1 MGFHRNAQR
10 KTCSGATSRYT
21 HTHTH
26 THTHTVLINTF
37 RTDMWTKPYLLL
49 LLLLLLYRNIPQTI
63 HKRKARWKRHILYR
77 NCFLKHA
84 VEERIEWRKEVT
96 GRRGRWCEDLRDELK
111 EKRGYWKLKEVA
123 LNRTLWRIGF
133 ERGHGPFLSQTIDWI
148 NIGQHRCPS
157 AWCFHVTRWA
167 KLTDTML
174 YEMTKNPPHPPQK
187 MNMEANTNISKGVV
201 RNACIVLQLYTFTL
215 AFRTPYPGNNHKA
228 LPVVLLLTR
237 NSDGD
242 HWIPE
247 CMSRKSYATASRN
260 KNRVALNSRSRLNK
274 SYLSSV
280 LPHISQWY
288 FSCKRTCTGH
298 ESTFGVEVQLHS
310 FLTYAP
316 GGYKWS
322 ASRLKVHFAHWIRR
336 WLSPKASLED
346 LEKW

>member
-37 RTDMWTKPYLLL
+37 RTDMWTKPYLL

-96 GRRGRWCEDLRDELK
+96 GRRGRWCEYLRDELK

-123 LNRTLWRIGF
+123 LNRTLWRTGF
-133 ERGHGPFLSQTIDWI
+133 GRGHGPFLSQTIDWI

-174 YEMTKNPPHPPQK
+174 YEMIKNPPHRKWTWRPIQIFQRALCV
-187 MNMEANTNISKGVV
+187 MH
-201 RNACIVLQLYTFTL
+201 VLSCNYT
-215 AFRTPYPGNNHKA
+215 H
-228 LPVVLLLTR
+228 
-237 NSDGD
+237 S
-242 HWIPE
+242 H
-247 CMSRKSYATASRN
+247 
-260 KNRVALNSRSRLNK
+260 
-274 SYLSSV
+274 
-280 LPHISQWY
+280 
-288 FSCKRTCTGH
+288 
-298 ESTFGVEVQLHS
+298 LHS
-310 FLTYAP
+310 EHRIQGTTIRLFPWYCFLHGTATVTIEFRNV
-316 GGYKWS
+316 WVV
-322 ASRLKVHFAHWIRR
+322 KVTPPHLGIKTE
-336 WLSPKASLED
+336 SP
-346 LEKW
+346 